1 MGSHFS
7 QKESVRYT
15 CFCDR
20 NAFFLLTLSTY
31 HLNSYSNE
39 SAPENLKTG
48 KRDKWLPC
56 NNTNVTSVHTQG
68 CETKVGTTLEMS
80 TVVQRHL
87 LPPSL
92 RYLVLTTGPPAR
104 ACRHENI
111 YNLESLCWSPIG
123 NKKK

>member
-1 MGSHFS
+1 MDSDQEFHHSLVSIKSNHLSFYDVTEEKQTFLRLRDLMGSHFS

-31 HLNSYSNE
+31 HLNSYSNK

-48 KRDKWLPC
+48 KRDKWLPR

-68 CETKVGTTLEMS
+68 YETKVRTTLEMS
-80 TVVQRHL
+80 TVV
-87 LPPSL
+87 
-92 RYLVLTTGPPAR
+92 
-104 ACRHENI
+104 
-111 YNLESLCWSPIG
+111 
-123 NKKK
+123 